1 MDYTLSLAQCE
12 DLPEIVAIY
21 NSTIASRQVTADL
34 QPVSVTEREAWF
46 VAHQR
51 ENRPLYVVRDVQAA

>member
-1 MDYTLSLAQCE
+1 MRYTLSLAQRE

-34 QPVSVTEREAWF
+34 QPVSVAEREAWF

-51 ENRPLYVVRDVQAA
+51 